1 MTSRVRRGGAWRF
14 GGALLVA
21 SVMLTQ
27 AAAAGLEP
35 DQEAAERAA
44 REIAAAREQAN
55 QAAEDFFAAESR
67 LDLLQLDQERLRVE
81 LADLER
87 TVAELK
93 AAVELVAVNRFVS
106 SGASGIPILTDLRGP
121 TEQLHGGVLAEV
133 VADTGATSLD
143 DYDEARAALRDKRVE
158 LEDNERAL
166 EAQQETLLELQADA
180 EAEVERLRE
189 IESQRLQD
197 EAVQIALAAQQREE
211 QRQLA
216 ELQRRQAEAARTAA
230 DAGQAAAAAVSA
242 ASSDGETT
250 GNLGASGGSAGGRT
264 GGGGGGTNPRA
275 AGTGF
280 LDSIICPVQGTSAYG
295 DTWGA
300 PRSGGRRHQGTDML
314 APTGTPLQAVIGGMV
329 AHRSNTLGGITVS
342 LLGDNG
348 NRYYY
353 AHLSA
358 YEGVPGRVEQ
368 GQVIGYVGDTG
379 NATGVPHLHFEIRPG
394 GGVPVNPYPSVRAAG
409 C

>member
-1 MTSRVRRGGAWRF
+1 MSSAVRRVGT
-14 GGALLVA
+14 LVA
-21 SVMLTQ
+21 GAVLLLGSAVVPFD
-27 AAAAGLEP
+27 ASAGLEP

-44 REIAAAREQAN
+44 REIAAARERAN
-55 QAAEDFFAAESR
+55 DAAEEFFAAESR
-67 LDLLQLDQERLRVE
+67 LGLLEVEQERLQVE
-81 LADLER
+81 LAELAR

-93 AAVELVAVNRFVS
+93 AAVEFVAVSRFVA
-106 SGASGIPILTDLRGP
+106 SGASGIPILTDLREP

-133 VADTGATSLD
+133 VAESGATSLD
-143 DYDEARAALRDKRVE
+143 DYDEAKAALRAKRAE

-166 EAQQETLLELQADA
+166 EEQQEQLLALQADA

-189 IESQRLQD
+189 IESQRLED
-197 EAVQIALAAQQREE
+197 ELVQIALLAQQREE
-211 QRQLA
+211 ARQLV

-242 ASSDGETT
+242 ASGDRETT
-250 GNLGASGGSAGGRT
+250 GNQGASGGAAGGRT
-264 GGGGGGTNPRA
+264 GGGGAGTSPRA
-275 AGTGF
+275 AGSGYV
-280 LDSIICPVQGTSAYG
+280 DSIICPVLGGSAYG

-314 APTGTPLQAVIGGMV
+314 APTGTPLQAVVGGEV
-329 AHRSNTLGGITVS
+329 VHRSNALGGVTIS

-353 AHLSA
+353 AHLAA

-368 GQVIGYVGDTG
+368 GQVIGFVGDTG
-379 NATGVPHLHFEIRPG
+379 NATGIPHLHFEIRPG